1 MAASSGSWRPIM
13 AASAGAGSPV
23 TAPKTVTGAPRA
35 PNATGVVLKISTNT
49 SASSVGKPHMMSS
62 EAVMATG
69 APNPATPSSSAPKQK
84 PMAINTTRRS
94 FGKCLITQARKAS
107 KRPDETATL

>member
-1 MAASSGSWRPIM
+1 MAAN
-13 AASAGAGSPV
+13 AGAGSPV

-49 SASSVGKPHMMSS
+49 SASSAGNPHMMSR

-69 APNPATPSSSAPKQK
+69 APNPAMPSSSAPKQK

-94 FGKCLITQARKAS
+94 FGKGPITQQQNAS
-107 KRPDETATL
+107 KRPEATATL